1 MENQDFNNLL
11 IAHKIIIE
19 TINSQQEISNSFL
32 LNQKITVDNFEKIFD
47 EIEIP
52 LCKIADDIAIVVHQK
67 LFNPV
72 TGYKQEIELI
82 CSKIQDTIENSENFQ
97 SLITILRKLVDFFDK
112 IINYEDTYPETSKI
126 LDGVESICNHY

>member
-11 IAHKIIIE
+11 IAHKLIIK
-19 TINSQQEISNSFL
+19 TINLEQEISNNLL

-52 LCKIADDIAIVVHQK
+52 LCKIADDIAIVIHQK
-67 LFNPV
+67 LLNPV

-97 SLITILRKLVDFFDK
+97 SLITILRKLVNFFDK
-112 IINYEDTYPETSKI
+112 IINSEDTYPETSKI
-126 LDGVESICNHY
+126 LDGIESICNHY